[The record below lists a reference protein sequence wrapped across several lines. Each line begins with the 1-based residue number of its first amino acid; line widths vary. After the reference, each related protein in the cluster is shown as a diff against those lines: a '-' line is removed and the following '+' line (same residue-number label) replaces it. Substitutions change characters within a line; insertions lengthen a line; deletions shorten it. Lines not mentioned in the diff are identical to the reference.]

1 MADKRDYYE
10 VLGVDKSA
18 DDATL
23 KKAYRKLAKKYHP
36 DVNPGDKEA
45 EAKFKEATE
54 AYTILSDPEKR
65 KQYDQF
71 GHAAFENGG
80 GGAGGGFGGFDFN
93 GADMG
98 DIFGDIFGDLFGGG
112 SRSRRANNGPMK
124 GANLRARVNITFEE
138 AVFGCEKELEIVLKD
153 ECTTCHGTGA
163 KPGTSPV
170 TCPKCH
176 GEGQVVY
183 TQQSMF
189 GMVRNV
195 QTCPDCHGSGKIIK
209 DKCTSCR
216 GTGYTSSRK
225 KIQVSVPAG
234 IDNGQSIRIREKGEP
249 GTNGGP
255 RGDLL
260 VEVNVARH
268 PIFQRQ
274 DMNIFSTAPL
284 TYAQAA
290 LGGTVRINT
299 VDGEVEY
306 EVKPGTQTDTR
317 IRLKGK
323 GNPGFNGG
331 EAGDLLLKVNIQPKP
346 GYERNGMDVYTTTE
360 IPFTTAVFGG
370 EAKVSTLY
378 GDVIC
383 RIPEG
388 AQTGRKIRLKGKGIV
403 SMKNPSVHGDQYVT
417 IRIQVP
423 QNLSPEAKEKL
434 REFQQVC
441 RNDERKRRGSVA

>member
-10 VLGVDKSA
+10 VLGVDKNA
-18 DDATL
+18 DDAAL

-36 DVNPGDKEA
+36 DVNPGDKDA

-54 AYTILSDPEKR
+54 AYTVLSDPEKR
-65 KQYDQF
+65 RQYDQF

-80 GGAGGGFGGFDFN
+80 GGAGGFGGFDFS
-93 GADMG
+93 GADMS

-112 SRSRRANNGPMK
+112 SSRRRSNNGPMK
-124 GANLRARVNITFEE
+124 GANLRARVNVTFEE
-138 AVFGCEKELEIVLKD
+138 AVFGCDKELEITLKD
-153 ECTTCHGTGA
+153 ECGACHGTGA
-163 KPGTSPV
+163 KPGTQPV
-170 TCPKCH
+170 TCSRCN
-176 GEGQVVY
+176 GEGQIVY

-195 QTCPDCHGSGKIIK
+195 QTCPDCGGTGKVIRER
-209 DKCTSCR
+209 CTACR

-234 IDNGQSIRIREKGEP
+234 IDHGQSIRIREKGEP

-274 DMNIFSTAPL
+274 DMTIYSTAPI
-284 TYAQAA
+284 TFAQAA
-290 LGGTVRINT
+290 LGGEVRINT
-299 VDGEVEY
+299 VDGEVAY

-323 GNPGFNGG
+323 GVPSLRNRNVR
-331 EAGDLLLKVNIQPKP
+331 GD
-346 GYERNGMDVYTTTE
+346 
-360 IPFTTAVFGG
+360 
-370 EAKVSTLY
+370 
-378 GDVIC
+378 
-383 RIPEG
+383 
-388 AQTGRKIRLKGKGIV
+388 
-403 SMKNPSVHGDQYVT
+403 HYVT
-417 IRIQVP
+417 LVVQVP
-423 QNLSPEAKEKL
+423 TNLNEDAKEALRRFDEACRSDYTGSRTSASDRAEKKKKSFMDKL
-434 REFQQVC
+434 KETF
-441 RNDERKRRGSVA
+441 EE